1 MYSFDTT
8 GLLAI
13 FPPALR
19 KSPDYWLM
27 AQVIAP
33 ELAALFQAAEMAA
46 ILPRIDEQPEA
57 VLDAL
62 AKELDI
68 AWWKPDASL
77 EEKRLGVKTALVGH
91 RRLGTKQAVQ
101 DAVDTF
107 LGGGTVYEWFEYDG
121 EPYHYR
127 ISGVDSEAY
136 YTGYDTFMRVVGNV
150 TRFSAVLDEDGFEPL
165 YLATEEDDLLLS
177 ENNDYLTT

>member
-1 MYSFDTT
+1 MRSFDAD

-19 KSPDYWLM
+19 KSPDYWLL
-27 AQVIAP
+27 AQVVAP
-33 ELAALFQAAEMAA
+33 ELAALFQAAERCEIYCRVDTLPEEILDVLAA
-46 ILPRIDEQPEA
+46 
-57 VLDAL
+57 
-62 AKELDI
+62 ELSVG
-68 AWWKPDASL
+68 WWKPDATLS
-77 EEKRLGVKTALVGH
+77 EKRLGIKQALAGH
-91 RRLGTKQAVQ
+91 RQLGTVQAVQ

-107 LGGGTVYEWFEYDG
+107 LGGGTVEEWFDYDG

-136 YTGYDTFMRVVGNV
+136 FTGYDAFMRVISNV

-165 YLATEEDDLLLS
+165 YLTTEEDDLLLS
-177 ENNDYLTT
+177 DGNDYLTT